1 MVDLENAKKEFK
13 KYISNYDIN
22 NPNIER
28 KIGHSYRVAKISRKI
43 SETLNLEKEDS
54 RSTAL

>member
-28 KIGHSYRVAKISRKI
+28 KIGHSYRVAKTSKKI
-43 SETLNLEKEDS
+43 AEVPNGAEKS
-54 RSTAL
+54 C